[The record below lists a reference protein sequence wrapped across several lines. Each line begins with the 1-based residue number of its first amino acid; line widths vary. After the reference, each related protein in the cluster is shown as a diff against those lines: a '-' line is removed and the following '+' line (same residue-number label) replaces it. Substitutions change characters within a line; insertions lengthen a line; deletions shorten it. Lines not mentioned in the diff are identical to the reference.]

1 MDINIIKGDNNKI
14 RRISSQRFMIFTNI
28 FLHKIKFKKG
38 IIITLTIWKLNK
50 NWTQTNRIETTRNI
64 RKMPPKN
71 NNNNK
76 SKGKNIS
83 KEDKRLESYINH
95 PAN

>member
-1 MDINIIKGDNNKI
+1 
-14 RRISSQRFMIFTNI
+14 
-28 FLHKIKFKKG
+28 
-38 IIITLTIWKLNK
+38 
-50 NWTQTNRIETTRNI
+50 
-64 RKMPPKN
+64 MPPKN

-95 PAN
+95 PANQASQDNQQ